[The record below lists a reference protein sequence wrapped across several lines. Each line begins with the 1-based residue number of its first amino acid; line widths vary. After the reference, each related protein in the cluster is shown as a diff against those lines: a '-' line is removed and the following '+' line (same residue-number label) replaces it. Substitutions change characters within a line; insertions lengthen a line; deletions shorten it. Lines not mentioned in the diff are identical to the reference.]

1 MKIGFIIDNYIY
13 TKVDIM
19 ALQASGPISIAKS
32 LSNVD
37 IAGLIPVFPEI
48 TTPAA
53 PHGMDEFY
61 SQNSSG
67 NVRYIGLYQYSYSP
81 SVQECDGNPY
91 AYNQDVETLTIYAFA
106 DLPTVDVN
114 GIPNNNITHS
124 VDISVTVDDN
134 NTFKGPNCGTSIKL
148 KNTAVS
154 AYGDINLLTQ
164 GSSGCSTPHNEYVSE
179 IKVGGVSFFYNF
191 ATYGNYFWNRPN
203 N

>member
-1 MKIGFIIDNYIY
+1 
-13 TKVDIM
+13 M
-19 ALQASGPISIAKS
+19 ALQVSGPISIADIAGVAAKS

-61 SQNSSG
+61 NQNSSG

-91 AYNQDVETLTIYAFA
+91 AYNQDVTIFTIYAFA
-106 DLPTVDVN
+106 DLPTVDIYGV
-114 GIPNNNITHS
+114 PNNNITHS
-124 VDISVTVDDN
+124 VDISITVDDLSSP
-134 NTFKGPNCGTSIKL
+134 KGPNCGTSIKL

-154 AYGDINLLTQ
+154 INGDITLLNQ
-164 GSSGCSTPHNEYVSE
+164 GGPTNCSTPQNEYVSE

-191 ATYGNYFWNRPN
+191 ATYGNSFWNRPN